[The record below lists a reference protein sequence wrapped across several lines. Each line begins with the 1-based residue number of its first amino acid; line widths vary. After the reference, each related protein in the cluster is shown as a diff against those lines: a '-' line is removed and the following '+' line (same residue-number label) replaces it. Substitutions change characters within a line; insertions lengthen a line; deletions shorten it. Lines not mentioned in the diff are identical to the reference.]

1 METEVA
7 MEVVEREQEALKRS
21 WGTSG
26 DRKSRKYYYVLPS
39 GRKMIVVLDEE
50 SDQVLV
56 PT

>member
-7 MEVVEREQEALKRS
+7 MEVVEREQEVLKRS

-26 DRKSRKYYYVLPS
+26 DRKPRKYSYVLPS

-50 SDQVLV
+50 SDRVLV